1 VELDLRYEILM
12 KTVMKNIFRL
22 LIIFVLFISCERDS
36 DTLGPN
42 LNDLF
47 APLEIIEPFQVS
59 GQRAD
64 FGAGQTLEFSAMFNK
79 QVDWEIHIVGQNSGA
94 TKILSGKSNFIDASN
109 GVWDGSTTNLPMFK
123 QEACVATL
131 MIQADS
137 FSADIQPLI
146 VTGLKENEGFVVA
159 DFENGK
165 NPGWEE
171 FVQSGANMT
180 FNIVEDITAGE
191 KNHYYD
197 MGGRVD
203 FDFLIGLIEFP
214 ASAYDVTHFPLD
226 QDPGRVFHNVMF
238 NKPEGITNNIIIV
251 EFYEDD
257 NMNGTIDRDANGGLI
272 EDLYLY
278 EIRGTDMEDGWQL
291 ISTLY
296 EDLGTPLVNGIPA
309 PPSGNGVFEPQ
320 KLISIRLL
328 FLADPTSGYSQ
339 TLMDYMMF
347 TEFEA
352 LNP

>member
-1 VELDLRYEILM
+1 
-12 KTVMKNIFRL
+12 MKNIIRIL
-22 LIIFVLFISCERDS
+22 LIFVLFVSCERDS
-36 DTLGPN
+36 DTLGPD

-47 APLEIIEPFQVS
+47 APLEIIEPFRVS

-64 FGAGQTLEFSAMFNK
+64 FSAGQTLQFSALFNK
-79 QVDWEIHIVGQNSGA
+79 RVDWEIHIVGQNSGA
-94 TKILSGKSNFIDASN
+94 TKILSGKSNYIDASN
-109 GVWDGSTTNLPMFK
+109 GIWDGSTTHLPMFK

-131 MIQADS
+131 MIPADS
-137 FSADIQPLI
+137 FSTNIQPLI

-165 NPGWEE
+165 NPGWDE
-171 FVQSGANMT
+171 FVQSGANMS

-191 KNHYYD
+191 RNHYYD

-214 ASAYDVTHFPLD
+214 ASAYDVSHYPLD
-226 QDPGRVFHNVMF
+226 QDPGRVYYNVML
-238 NKPEGITNNIIIV
+238 NRAEEVTNPIIIF

-257 NMNGTIDRDANGGLI
+257 NLNGEIDRDANGGLI
-272 EDLYLY
+272 EDLYLF
-278 EIRGTDMEDGWQL
+278 ELRAPDLDPGWQL

-296 EDLGTPLVNGIPA
+296 EDLGTPLVNGVPA
-309 PPSGNGVFEPQ
+309 PPSGNGIHEPQ
-320 KLISIRLL
+320 KLFNIRVL

-347 TEFEA
+347 TEFEP